1 MCVVMVSE
9 VRIRVPLDILS
20 LVSDSLKNKL
30 SELELEIKVAKE
42 RIRRFE
48 EKYGMDSD
56 SFLKKYE
63 AGSLG
68 DDEDFVAWYG
78 ELMFLKEAEREYEK
92 LKMVIEDIRRGL
104 SK

>member
-20 LVSDSLKNKL
+20 LVSDS
-30 SELELEIKVAKE
+30 
-42 RIRRFE
+42 
-48 EKYGMDSD
+48 
-56 SFLKKYE
+56 FLRKYE

-92 LKMVIEDIRRGL
+92 LRMVIEDIRRGL

>member
-1 MCVVMVSE
+1 MVSE

-48 EKYGMDSD
+48 ENMVWILIV
-56 SFLKKYE
+56 FLKNMR
-63 AGSLG
+63 L
-68 DDEDFVAWYG
+68 VVWVMMRI
-78 ELMFLKEAEREYEK
+78 L
-92 LKMVIEDIRRGL
+92 
-104 SK
+104 

>member
-1 MCVVMVSE
+1 VCFVMVSE

-30 SELELEIKVAKE
+30 SELELEIKVARE
-42 RIRRFE
+42 RIRRLE
-48 EKYGMDSD
+48 EKHGMDFD

-68 DDEDFVAWYG
+68 DDEDFVAW
-78 ELMFLKEAEREYEK
+78 FA
-92 LKMVIEDIRRGL
+92 
-104 SK
+104 